1 MLRLL
6 EFSQLNEATR
16 SPRTLTKGWVN
27 IVTGQII
34 EWTDMDQ
41 YHAMYMLKNLDKF
54 RNIEYTELWGLLGDE
69 TLGSLETGELDRY
82 EVEQYMNFVHSRGWF
97 GYFVGK
103 DLGGVYVD
111 NLRQAQAAVKA
122 LEKKGYSHSSLF
134 TRPAKY
140 ASDGFAITIA
150 NKRPF
155 KEYFLQDAQ
164 MWKHFVKT
172 GKILDTSKR
181 SEIGNTM
188 AMFRGESVELNE
200 SRTVYKGWIHP
211 RKRKTIVWQTIAK
224 PWHVQKIA
232 QNPKQFGYTNQ
243 DLINAVENGTQV
255 LMVPV
260 EEFIEQLA
268 VGDRDIQWD
277 IESMLFRDGWSKITV
292 DLIDGASDI
301 YAQDLK
307 SGAEVVKIL
316 LKEVEAL
323 PLTTTYIWIGKDRIS
338 RSQRKAKLEI
348 PQDYEDF
355 VQTGK
360 APDIRRRTEIGRTM
374 AMFRESSELQ
384 EKTYAKSGLGKWMNQ
399 QSAGGGA
406 GWDRYSTTGSKL
418 GKCGDAEEG
427 EPYSACLSRQKADKL
442 GKKGIASFVRR
453 KREAQD
459 KAGRGDI
466 GDGEKG
472 KKPVYVKTGITD
484 KDPKKKGIQDDWSMK
499 YKKSIDCNNPKGFS
513 QRAHCQGRKKRE
525 ESMLS
530 FKEFSEERKNEP
542 TNPSLWKKAIAL
554 AKKKFDVYP
563 SAYANAWASKWYKG
577 EGGGWRAVSK

>member
-1 MLRLL
+1 MGNFL
-6 EFSQLNEATR
+6 EWYKKSQ
-16 SPRTLTKGWVN
+16 
-27 IVTGQII
+27 
-34 EWTDMDQ
+34 
-41 YHAMYMLKNLDKF
+41 
-54 RNIEYTELWGLLGDE
+54 
-69 TLGSLETGELDRY
+69 
-82 EVEQYMNFVHSRGWF
+82 
-97 GYFVGK
+97 
-103 DLGGVYVD
+103 
-111 NLRQAQAAVKA
+111 
-122 LEKKGYSHSSLF
+122 
-134 TRPAKY
+134 
-140 ASDGFAITIA
+140 
-150 NKRPF
+150 
-155 KEYFLQDAQ
+155 
-164 MWKHFVKT
+164 
-172 GKILDTSKR
+172 
-181 SEIGNTM
+181 
-188 AMFRGESVELNE
+188 LNE
-200 SRTVYKGWIHP
+200 SRTVYKGWIHL
-211 RKRKTIVWQTIAK
+211 RKRKTIIWQTIAK

-232 QNPKQFGYTNQ
+232 QNPKQFGYTKQ
-243 DLINAVENGTQV
+243 DLIDAVENGPQV

-260 EEFIEQLA
+260 EDFVEQLA
-268 VGDRDIQWD
+268 VGDRDVQWD

-301 YAQDLK
+301 YARDLK
-307 SGAEVVKIL
+307 SGAEIVKIL

-323 PLTTTYIWIGKDRIS
+323 PLTRTYIWVGKDRIT
-338 RSQRKAKLEI
+338 RSKREAKLEI

-360 APDIRRRTEIGRTM
+360 APDTRRKRTEIGRTM
-374 AMFRESSELQ
+374 AMFRESVESEASFRAHWKKAPSSYDYKLSTMQGQNEYWNAYFKHFEDKYGELPSRIKKAIREAGFKSNPTITHKGERFTLRTGMDQLDLLYHVYSTMNESKLQ

-453 KREAQD
+453 KRAAQE

-525 ESMLS
+525 ENMLS